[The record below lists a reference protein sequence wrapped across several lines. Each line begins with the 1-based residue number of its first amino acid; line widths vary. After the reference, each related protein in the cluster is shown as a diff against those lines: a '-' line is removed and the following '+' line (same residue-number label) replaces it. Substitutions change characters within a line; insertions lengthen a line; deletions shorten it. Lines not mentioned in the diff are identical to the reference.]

1 MKKIIIIIITMGTV
15 TVLQNCG
22 SSGKIGSKKQ
32 SLTYNNDIA
41 PILKTNCTP
50 CHFPA
55 EGRKEPLNTYET
67 VKSKI
72 VEILLRVKLP
82 VTDAKFMPYK
92 NKKPAL
98 SDSLIN
104 VLQQWQNKNM
114 PE

>member
-1 MKKIIIIIITMGTV
+1 MKKIITLTLMIGAV

-22 SSGKIGSKKQ
+22 STSKVGGKKHAVN
-32 SLTYNNDIA
+32 YNNDIA
-41 PILKTNCTP
+41 PILKTRCTP
-50 CHFPA
+50 CHFPV

-67 VKSKI
+67 VRNKI
-72 VEILLRVKLP
+72 AEILLRIKLP

-98 SDSLIN
+98 SDSLITL
-104 VLQQWQNKNM
+104 LQQWQNQNM